1 MYFYYYPQIY
11 KNDRDFKDKNN
22 VEALKLLTKTCE
34 FQQQKSI
41 SMTIA
46 KINFDSNKKFIKVKF
61 PKHHK
66 NEKKM
71 TTNLQKKFPKQTF

>member
-41 SMTIA
+41 AKTIA
-46 KINFDSNKKFIKVKF
+46 KINSNNNDNFNSNN
-61 PKHHK
+61 K
-66 NEKKM
+66 NLFQWK
-71 TTNLQKKFPKQTF
+71 